1 MIKLVILSVIQSICL
16 ASGNLLM
23 KVALNNMPAFSW
35 TRDYFFTLLTNW
47 WFLLTGIVLGSATVL
62 WFHILKNYPFS
73 AAYPLTCMSY
83 VFGMFAAL
91 IFLNEA
97 IPLTRWIGIGIIIV
111 GVYFVAK

>member
-1 MIKLVILSVIQSICL
+1 MIKLVFLSVIQSICL
-16 ASGNLLM
+16 ASGNLLL
-23 KVALNNMPAFSW
+23 KVALSKMPLFSW
-35 TRDYFFTLLTNW
+35 TRDYFLTLLTNW
-47 WFLLTGIVLGSATVL
+47 WLLFSGIILSSATVL

-83 VFGMFAAL
+83 VFGMFASL

-97 IPLTRWIGIGIIIV
+97 IPLTRWVGIGIIIV